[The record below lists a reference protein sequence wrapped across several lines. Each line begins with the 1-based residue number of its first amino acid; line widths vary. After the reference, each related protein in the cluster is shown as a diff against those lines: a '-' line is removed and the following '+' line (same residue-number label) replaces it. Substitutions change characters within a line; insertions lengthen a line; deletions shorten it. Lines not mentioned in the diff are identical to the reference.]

1 MWEATMSTATPRP
14 HHQVPERDAR
24 LSMCS
29 RNLRCL
35 NTVLDTHTHQLQL
48 YPPVDIDESPCD
60 LTVPTTLQMM
70 KLQILIL

>member
-1 MWEATMSTATPRP
+1 
-14 HHQVPERDAR
+14 
-24 LSMCS
+24 MCS

>member
-1 MWEATMSTATPRP
+1 MSTATPRL
-14 HHQVPERDAR
+14 HHQVPARDAR